1 MSSRTA
7 RTEQT
12 DPVLKKERK
21 RERER
26 ERERDGWREGGKELA
41 ICKGN
46 GYISLTALVRAPENR
61 GEEENVF

>member
-1 MSSRTA
+1 VSSRTA

-26 ERERDGWREGGKELA
+26 ERERGMDGGKEGRNWQFVKAMA
-41 ICKGN
+41 I
-46 GYISLTALVRAPENR
+46 
-61 GEEENVF
+61 